1 MVYLG
6 ISPNLQR
13 ILSPLIST
21 SPNLINIKLAF
32 NVDGLPLFKSSNV
45 NIWPILCQIKSI
57 TVEPFVVAIFSG
69 SGKPVPLSTY
79 LEDFVEELKVLIHN
93 GIEINGI
100 TISISIYAFVCDAPA
115 RSYLKGIKS
124 HSGYSSCERCIET
137 GDYLNGRVIFKKV
150 HSTKRTDHTFT
161 LQSDESHHLYDSP
174 LVQVPGLG
182 LVSHFAIDYM
192 HNVCLGIMRKLLNI
206 WISGALHVR
215 LGNQIVKKISD
226 DILLLS
232 DYIPL
237 EFNRKGRSLQ
247 DLQRWKATEF
257 RTFLLYVSPI
267 VLRDKLDVAM
277 YEHFMLFHVGITIL
291 VSSSHINNI
300 GANRAG
306 IYLNEFANHS
316 PNIYGW
322 EFLIYNVHMLCHL
335 HEDCS
340 KYGPLD
346 EFSAFPYENFL
357 GKLKY
362 FVKSPKKPL
371 QQLCRRIQELQFL
384 SNSFKNN
391 DQVVPTLEH
400 IGILP
405 IIYRGRIDI
414 KHFKKVV
421 YNKCTFIIYPV
432 SSYNSY
438 CITKKK
444 GI

>member
-1 MVYLG
+1 MPKHSVSKRQMYRRVATAVQHTLLDPSSSSREAKGKTVQHKKSDLSESCSGLVSSQYDDLDNFNLVTPCEFFNSFPSCSFEINYGSNNNSGENSDSDSISDSENVNSDSEGKSHVFNDNVNIEKSSEKSETPKHNALANSLREWGLKFKVSHSAFTDLLHILHDSHPYLPLDCRTLLNTPSSYATKQLDSGEMVYLG

-174 LVQVPGLG
+174 LVQVPSLG
-182 LVSHFAIDYM
+182 LVSHF
-192 HNVCLGIMRKLLNI
+192 VV
-206 WISGALHVR
+206 LH
-215 LGNQIVKKISD
+215 
-226 DILLLS
+226 
-232 DYIPL
+232 
-237 EFNRKGRSLQ
+237 
-247 DLQRWKATEF
+247 A
-257 RTFLLYVSPI
+257 
-267 VLRDKLDVAM
+267 
-277 YEHFMLFHVGITIL
+277 
-291 VSSSHINNI
+291 
-300 GANRAG
+300 
-306 IYLNEFANHS
+306 
-316 PNIYGW
+316 
-322 EFLIYNVHMLCHL
+322 
-335 HEDCS
+335 
-340 KYGPLD
+340 
-346 EFSAFPYENFL
+346 
-357 GKLKY
+357 
-362 FVKSPKKPL
+362 
-371 QQLCRRIQELQFL
+371 
-384 SNSFKNN
+384 
-391 DQVVPTLEH
+391 
-400 IGILP
+400 
-405 IIYRGRIDI
+405 
-414 KHFKKVV
+414 
-421 YNKCTFIIYPV
+421 
-432 SSYNSY
+432 
-438 CITKKK
+438 
-444 GI
+444 